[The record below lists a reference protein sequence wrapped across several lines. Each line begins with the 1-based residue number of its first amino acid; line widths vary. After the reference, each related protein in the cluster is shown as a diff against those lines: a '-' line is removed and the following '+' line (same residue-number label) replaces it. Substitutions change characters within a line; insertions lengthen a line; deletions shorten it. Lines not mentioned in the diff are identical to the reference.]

1 MLSIRKAL
9 AILRQLRIGRTVECG
24 WIADGSAHE
33 SKCAIGVCIGVQASR
48 TGIVLRIAGL
58 HAKTRQP
65 VMQDRLI
72 RRINWK
78 LSADVVR
85 LILGAMFAQDR
96 LPSGRMLST
105 PVSIGDTNR
114 TIRQVRQGY
123 PVRFSPEY
131 SLVSIPGV

>member
-1 MLSIRKAL
+1 MLNIRKAL

-33 SKCAIGVCIGVQASR
+33 SKCAIGVCVGVQASK
-48 TGIVLRIAGL
+48 TGIVIRVAGL

-65 VMQDRLI
+65 VMQDRFI

-96 LPSGRMLST
+96 LSSGRMLAT
-105 PVSIGDTNR
+105 PVSVGDTNR
-114 TIRQVRQGY
+114 IIRAVRQAFDVEFL
-123 PVRFSPEY
+123 PVYQTEI
-131 SLVSIPGV
+131 VW